1 MKSRRGVF
9 RFKESVI
16 WAEDRLRT
24 PELRGLVGPAS
35 EKAVPP
41 ATTTMNSEDRELEAL
56 LLG

>member
-35 EKAVPP
+35 EKVVPP
-41 ATTTMNSEDRELEAL
+41 ATTTMNSVARELEPAL
-56 LLG
+56 